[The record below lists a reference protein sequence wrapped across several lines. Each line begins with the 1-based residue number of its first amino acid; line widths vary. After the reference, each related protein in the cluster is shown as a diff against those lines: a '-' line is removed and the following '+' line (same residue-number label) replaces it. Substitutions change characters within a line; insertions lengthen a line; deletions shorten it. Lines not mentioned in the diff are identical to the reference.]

1 MLRNGG
7 ETNQELGD
15 SGDRL
20 EKVASNI
27 FLCTRSITL
36 HRLHPNLKINNV
48 HALPITVIVASCFC
62 SRSTTQGRG
71 NTTNTRPC
79 SPNPP
84 NTDRDR
90 LLDIA
95 DNLTKCGNF
104 NTTGNKRY
112 KYGNIQIRFCA
123 FTVAQLSK
131 DKTAVTRRLHI
142 SNPSFDSFVQWSSP
156 ICTQKYVNNQI
167 APRMSKHK

>member
-1 MLRNGG
+1 MYCPRVRQMMLRNGG

-27 FLCTRSITL
+27 FLCTQSITL

-71 NTTNTRPC
+71 NTTWPQYST
-79 SPNPP
+79 
-84 NTDRDR
+84 
-90 LLDIA
+90 L
-95 DNLTKCGNF
+95 F
-104 NTTGNKRY
+104 
-112 KYGNIQIRFCA
+112 
-123 FTVAQLSK
+123 AQPAQHGS
-131 DKTAVTRRLHI
+131 
-142 SNPSFDSFVQWSSP
+142 
-156 ICTQKYVNNQI
+156 
-167 APRMSKHK
+167 